1 MSDERRM
8 TEVEEMLRAAG
19 APGEPPASFHEAA
32 RQAALGT
39 PDVVR
44 LRPALRMDG
53 RFSRLL
59 LAAAV
64 LTASA
69 AAALVIGVGGNRMS
83 VEHRIS
89 LAGAAAAPRA
99 SAVVEL
105 GSANDAVRTVVVRV
119 SHLKPAPTG
128 GYYELWMQTTGGG
141 DPTGLVA
148 FNTGSGGDVV
158 ARTTM
163 PADMGWTRCWV
174 TLETADG
181 HRATV
186 LRVA

>member
-8 TEVEEMLRAAG
+8 AEVEEMLRAAG
-19 APGEPPASFHEAA
+19 APGEPPARFHEAA

-39 PDVVR
+39 PDVIR
-44 LRPALRMDG
+44 LRPVLRMDS

-69 AAALVIGVGGNRMS
+69 AAALVIGVGGNQMS
-83 VEHRIS
+83 VAHRIS
-89 LAGAAAAPRA
+89 LAGAPAAPQA

-105 GSANDAVRTVVVRV
+105 GSANDAVRTVIVRV

-128 GYYELWMQTTGGG
+128 GYYELWMQTGRG

-148 FNTGSGGDVV
+148 FNTESGGDVV

-174 TLETADG
+174 TLETSDG
-181 HRATV
+181 HRSTV